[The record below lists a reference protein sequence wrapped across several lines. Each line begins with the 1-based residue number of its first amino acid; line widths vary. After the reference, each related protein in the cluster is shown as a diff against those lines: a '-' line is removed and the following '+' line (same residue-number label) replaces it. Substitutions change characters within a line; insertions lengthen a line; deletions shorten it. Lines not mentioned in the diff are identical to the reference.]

1 MVLKNVITSHQ
12 KEDGQSDSLNKID
25 PQIEQ
30 SWKEILSGEFKK
42 PYFFGIKD
50 FLTLEKD
57 KGKKIFPP
65 GNLIFNA
72 YNSTPFNQVKV
83 VIIGQDPYHG
93 DNQAHGLCFSVQ
105 DKITPPPSLA
115 NIYKELSAD
124 LGISIHPSGNL
135 QKWTEQGVFLLNAI
149 LTVEARKPASH
160 RKIGWEMFTNETIKI
175 LSERKQNLVFLLWG
189 KYAQEKSLLID
200 TSKHLILKS
209 THPSPFSAHYG
220 FLGCKHFSK
229 TNKYL
234 KSKGISIVDWQL

>member
-1 MVLKNVITSHQ
+1 MAQKNGITSHQ
-12 KEDGQSDSLNKID
+12 KKDGQFDLSNKID
-25 PQIEQ
+25 PNIEQ
-30 SWKEILSGEFKK
+30 SWKDILSGEFKK
-42 PYFFGIKD
+42 SYFLGIKD
-50 FLTLEKD
+50 FLISEK
-57 KGKKIFPP
+57 KKRKKIFPP

-124 LGISIHPSGNL
+124 IGISIHKHGNL
-135 QKWTEQGVFLLNAI
+135 QKWTQQGVFLLNSI
-149 LTVEARKPASH
+149 LTVEAHKPASH

-175 LSERKQNLVFLLWG
+175 LSERKHNLVFLLWG

-220 FLGCKHFSK
+220 FLGCRHFSK

-234 KSKGISIVDWQL
+234 ESKEISIVDWQL